1 MAEQDGF
8 DPNTVL
14 NQGVISR
21 AARGRERN
29 AAEQTL
35 LITGLARS
43 GTSMLAGML
52 QSAGI
57 WLGDHVY
64 EPINEDAEIAQ
75 MLRARDFARLDA
87 LIARHNAKAPVWG
100 FKMPDLHQ
108 FLQHDELSRFVD
120 NVLDFCGI
128 ALDEAGRTG
137 LLQHVQPNRAQYV
150 LTANRTFEG
159 IVEGV
164 LEGRLY
170 GWARHVGNLMPLL
183 LDLLIDDTLAATFQA
198 GEFRDDLLAA
208 NLGNGNHAFF
218 LDLGDLDVTD
228 SSVVRIRVN
237 GRTFELANSGMS
249 LAELKALRETR

>member
-1 MAEQDGF
+1 M
-8 DPNTVL
+8 
-14 NQGVISR
+14 
-21 AARGRERN
+21 
-29 AAEQTL
+29 
-35 LITGLARS
+35 
-43 GTSMLAGML
+43 
-52 QSAGI
+52 
-57 WLGDHVY
+57 
-64 EPINEDAEIAQ
+64 
-75 MLRARDFARLDA
+75 
-87 LIARHNAKAPVWG
+87 
-100 FKMPDLHQ
+100 
-108 FLQHDELSRFVD
+108 
-120 NVLDFCGI
+120 
-128 ALDEAGRTG
+128 
-137 LLQHVQPNRAQYV
+137 
-150 LTANRTFEG
+150 
-159 IVEGV
+159 EGV